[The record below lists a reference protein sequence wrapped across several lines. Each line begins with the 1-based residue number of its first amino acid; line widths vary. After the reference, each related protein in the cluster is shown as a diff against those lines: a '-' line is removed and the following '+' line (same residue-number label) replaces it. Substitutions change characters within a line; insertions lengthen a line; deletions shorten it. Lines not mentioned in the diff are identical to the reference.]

1 MQNYHNHKSYS
12 NAFTSFKDSHVSYL
26 DYARRAKAL
35 GHRVLTCMEHGYQGN
50 FLKLWSLVQTKAFL
64 KEFGDYP
71 FKLVFGAEAY
81 WVVDRH
87 EPDDTNAHIC
97 LFARNESG
105 RRQLTEI
112 LSIANE
118 DGFYR
123 VPRVDLELLH
133 RLNPRDVLVTTAC
146 VSFWGKIPRETGQLV
161 WTEDID
167 SIFRELHAHFGSSLY
182 LEVQAHDTQWQRQVN
197 LHALQLSRERGVP
210 LIVGLDSHYITPEQE
225 QERIWLREESGVKLE
240 EDRGRDGIFEDYPD
254 DETIRQRFARQG
266 VLSPVQVDEAMR
278 NTDVFLSFE
287 DLHFSKEK
295 KLPTIYP
302 ELTQQQRNQKYL
314 DLVWE
319 SWEVYR
325 KDIDQSEWPRY
336 EAAIHEESDVV
347 ASTDMSDYFLIDY
360 ELVKRAKELGGVIT
374 PTGRGSGGSF
384 FTNTLLGF
392 STLDRLSLPVTLYPS
407 RFISKERLMAGS
419 LPDLDLNVANP
430 EIFAQAQEEIMGK
443 GHAYPMIAYG
453 TLKLKS
459 AFRLFAR
466 AMGLPMATQN
476 IVSEQLEEYET
487 ELKNAGDDEEIDVY
501 DFVDENYREYVEG
514 AKAYLGIVVS
524 KSQAPCGY
532 LIYNGDIRSEIGL
545 IRVVSK
551 TTKKSVLCT
560 VIDGYTADEFG
571 YVKNDLLKVDV
582 VQVNYSAMKEAGLPV
597 LTSKQIIELTRN
609 DPATWDLLAKG
620 YTVGINQ
627 CERAATRQKLMRY
640 RPQNLT
646 ELSAFVAAI
655 RPSFKSKVL
664 AFLDRQHFDYGIGA
678 LDALLQTP
686 EMDSSWILYQEQIM
700 GVLGYAGFPMDQAYS
715 IIKAIGKKHPEV
727 VKPLRERFDEGFAL
741 RMAEDEQVPLEEAR
755 KRAEEVWQIIDDAT
769 SYGFNACLSGREII
783 FRAPNGKY
791 SPTIGEMYRI
801 RHDRTYAATTGHRNL
816 HDKYARS
823 GYGHALSLFEEG
835 TIRKNRI
842 VDIREAGVQMVYRLT
857 TVTGR
862 EILCTANHKFPTD
875 RGNQRLDELKVG
887 DTLYCKGERNLK
899 KFCSRFTSD
908 GTPKNLPLKGQM
920 GFQRIQ
926 NAATVVYLR
935 CREAFLE
942 NHAPCERCGC
952 SYSDDRY
959 FELHHIDLDRT
970 NNDPNN
976 FMWLCNACHKRIH
989 YAQGRTVHGTHGYQC
1004 LREKIADIQP
1014 VGEEMTY
1021 DVEMEAPAHNFVVA
1035 SGIVTSN
1042 SHAVAVSLDA
1052 LYGAYL
1058 KAHYPLQYYK
1068 TLLSICAEKKQK
1080 DRIAA
1085 IKAEMLAAF
1094 DIRLTHCRFGEDNR
1108 EFAFHVHE
1116 NTITDAL
1123 QSIKGISK
1131 GCAIKL
1137 HAASQVSHASWID
1150 FLLYNQRNG
1159 CLKADQLRTLVK
1171 LSYFEAFGG
1180 AKKLLRLFDEMES
1193 GENRIYKGLSEKST
1207 ILRRE
1212 KLIQL
1217 EAELADEDF
1226 SELEKAAF
1234 EREFMSAPVSCF
1246 DVPGNYA
1253 MALEVNQRYSPRITL
1268 YNLRKGTTGVMKVK
1282 KDLYWMNP
1290 ITDGQVIV
1298 VDDWTR
1304 RPRYRYAPSDSA
1316 KRSKP
1321 MPIPGQYDLWL
1332 TGYRHCSEKM
1342 FEEVSTCAV

>member
-12 NAFTSFKDSHVSYL
+12 NAFTPFKDSHVSYL
-26 DYARRAKAL
+26 DYARRAKTL

-81 WVVDRH
+81 WVVDRR

-161 WTEDID
+161 WTEGID

-182 LEVQAHDTQWQRQVN
+182 LEVQAHDTQWQRDVN

-210 LIVGLDSHYITPEQE
+210 LIVGLDSHYVSPEQE
-225 QERIWLREESGVKLE
+225 QERIWLREESGVKLD

-266 VLSPVQVDEAMR
+266 VLTPAQVEEAMR
-278 NTDVFLSFE
+278 STDVFLTFE
-287 DLHFSKEK
+287 DLHFGKEK

-302 ELTQQQRNQKYL
+302 ELSQQQRNQKYL
-314 DLVWE
+314 DLVWQ
-319 SWEVYR
+319 SWESYR
-325 KDIDQSEWPRY
+325 LDIPKADWPRY
-336 EAAIHEESDVV
+336 KAAIHEETDVV
-347 ASTDMSDYFLIDY
+347 TSTDMSDYFLIDY

-419 LPDLDLNVANP
+419 LPDLDLNVGNP

-501 DFVDENYREYVEG
+501 DFVDESYREYVEG
-514 AKAYLGIVVS
+514 ARAYLGIVVS

-582 VQVNYSAMKEAGLPV
+582 VQVNYTAMKEAELAV

-627 CERAATRQKLMRY
+627 CERAATRQKLMQY

-655 RPSFKSKVL
+655 RPSFKSKVM

-741 RMAEDEQVPLEEAR
+741 RMAEDEHVPLEEAR

-769 SYGFNACLSGREII
+769 SYGFNA
-783 FRAPNGKY
+783 
-791 SPTIGEMYRI
+791 
-801 RHDRTYAATTGHRNL
+801 
-816 HDKYARS
+816 
-823 GYGHALSLFEEG
+823 
-835 TIRKNRI
+835 
-842 VDIREAGVQMVYRLT
+842 
-857 TVTGR
+857 
-862 EILCTANHKFPTD
+862 
-875 RGNQRLDELKVG
+875 
-887 DTLYCKGERNLK
+887 
-899 KFCSRFTSD
+899 
-908 GTPKNLPLKGQM
+908 
-920 GFQRIQ
+920 
-926 NAATVVYLR
+926 
-935 CREAFLE
+935 
-942 NHAPCERCGC
+942 
-952 SYSDDRY
+952 
-959 FELHHIDLDRT
+959 
-970 NNDPNN
+970 
-976 FMWLCNACHKRIH
+976 
-989 YAQGRTVHGTHGYQC
+989 
-1004 LREKIADIQP
+1004 
-1014 VGEEMTY
+1014 
-1021 DVEMEAPAHNFVVA
+1021 
-1035 SGIVTSN
+1035 

-1094 DIRLTHCRFGEDNR
+1094 GIRLTHCRFGEDNR
-1108 EFAFHVHE
+1108 EFAFHVQE

-1131 GCAIKL
+1131 GCAVKL
-1137 HAASQVSHASWID
+1137 HAAAQVPHACWVD
-1150 FLLYNQRNG
+1150 FLLYNMQNG
-1159 CLKADQLRTLVK
+1159 CAKADQLRTLVK

-1234 EREFMSAPVSCF
+1234 EREFMGAPVSCF

-1253 MALEVNQRYSPRITL
+1253 MALEVNQKYSPRITL
-1268 YNLRKGTTGVMKVK
+1268 YNLRKGTTGIMKVK

-1298 VDDWTR
+1298 VDDWMR
-1304 RPRYRYAPSDSA
+1304 RPRYRYAPSDAA

-1321 MPIPGQYDLWL
+1321 KPIPGQFDLWL
-1332 TGYRHCSEKM
+1332 TGYRHYSEKM

>member
-1 MQNYHNHKSYS
+1 M
-12 NAFTSFKDSHVSYL
+12 SYL

-35 GHRVLTCMEHGYQGN
+35 GHRVLSCMEHGYQGN

-64 KEFGDYP
+64 KEFCDYP

-87 EPDDTNAHIC
+87 ETDDTNAHIC
-97 LFARNESG
+97 LFARNENG

-161 WTEDID
+161 WTEGID

-182 LEVQAHDTQWQRQVN
+182 LEVQAHDTHWQRQVN

-210 LIVGLDSHYITPEQE
+210 LIVGLDSHYIIPEQE
-225 QERIWLREESGVKLE
+225 QERIWLREESGVKLD
-240 EDRGRDGIFEDYPD
+240 EDRGRDGVFEDYPD
-254 DETIRQRFARQG
+254 DDTVRQRFAKQG
-266 VLSPVQVDEAMR
+266 VLSPAQVDEAMR

-287 DLHFSKEK
+287 DLHFSKDK

-302 ELTQQQRNQKYL
+302 ELSQQQRNQKYL
-314 DLVWE
+314 DLVWK
-319 SWEVYR
+319 SWGTYR

-336 EAAIHEESDVV
+336 EAAIHEETDVV

-501 DFVDENYREYVEG
+501 DFVDESYREHVEG

-597 LTSKQIIELTRN
+597 LTSKQVIELTMN
-609 DPATWDLLAKG
+609 DASTWDLLAKG

-627 CERAATRQKLMRY
+627 CERTATRQKLMQY
-640 RPQNLT
+640 RPKNLT

-655 RPSFKSKVL
+655 RPSFKSKVQ

-678 LDALLQTP
+678 LDTLLQTP

-727 VKPLRERFDEGFAL
+727 VKPLRERFDKGFAL
-741 RMAEDEQVPLEEAR
+741 RMAEDEHAPLEDAR

-769 SYGFNACLSGREII
+769 AYGFNA
-783 FRAPNGKY
+783 
-791 SPTIGEMYRI
+791 
-801 RHDRTYAATTGHRNL
+801 
-816 HDKYARS
+816 
-823 GYGHALSLFEEG
+823 
-835 TIRKNRI
+835 
-842 VDIREAGVQMVYRLT
+842 
-857 TVTGR
+857 
-862 EILCTANHKFPTD
+862 
-875 RGNQRLDELKVG
+875 
-887 DTLYCKGERNLK
+887 
-899 KFCSRFTSD
+899 
-908 GTPKNLPLKGQM
+908 
-920 GFQRIQ
+920 
-926 NAATVVYLR
+926 
-935 CREAFLE
+935 
-942 NHAPCERCGC
+942 
-952 SYSDDRY
+952 
-959 FELHHIDLDRT
+959 
-970 NNDPNN
+970 
-976 FMWLCNACHKRIH
+976 
-989 YAQGRTVHGTHGYQC
+989 
-1004 LREKIADIQP
+1004 
-1014 VGEEMTY
+1014 
-1021 DVEMEAPAHNFVVA
+1021 
-1035 SGIVTSN
+1035 

-1068 TLLSICAEKKQK
+1068 TLLSLCAEKKQK
-1080 DRIAA
+1080 DRIAV
-1085 IKAEMLAAF
+1085 IKAEMLKAF
-1094 DIRLTHCRFGEDNR
+1094 GIRLTHCRFGEDNR
-1108 EFAFHVHE
+1108 EFAYHE
-1116 NTITDAL
+1116 QENSITDAL
-1123 QSIKGISK
+1123 HSIKGVSRS
-1131 GCAIKL
+1131 CSVKL
-1137 HAASQVSHASWID
+1137 YTASHVHHESWTD
-1150 FLLYNQRNG
+1150 FLLYNMQNG
-1159 CLKADQLRTLVK
+1159 CVKADQLKTLIK
-1171 LSYFEAFGG
+1171 LSYFDCFGG
-1180 AKKLLRLFDEMES
+1180 AKKLLRLVAELES
-1193 GENRIYKGLSEKST
+1193 GKNRIYKTLSAKT
-1207 ILRRE
+1207 IALRRE
-1212 KLIQL
+1212 KMLLMEQSL
-1217 EAELADEDF
+1217 PDEDF
-1226 SELEKAAF
+1226 SAHEKASF
-1234 EREFMSAPVSCF
+1234 ERELMGAPVSSF
-1246 DVPGNYA
+1246 DVPGNQA
-1253 MALEVNQRYSPRITL
+1253 MVLEVNERYSPKVTL
-1268 YNLRKGTTGVMKVK
+1268 YNLRKGTTGIMKIK
-1282 KDLYWMNP
+1282 KDLYWQEP
-1290 ITDGQVIV
+1290 LRPGSIIAIE
-1298 VDDWTR
+1298 DWTR
-1304 RPRYRYAPSDSA
+1304 KPRYRYTPTADG
-1316 KRSKP
+1316 KKTKP
-1321 MPIPGQYDLWL
+1321 KPIPGQYELWIL
-1332 TGYRHCSEKM
+1332 SYHSV
-1342 FEEVSTCAV
+1342 F

>member
-12 NAFTSFKDSHVSYL
+12 NAFTPFKDSHVSYL
-26 DYARRAKAL
+26 DYARRAKTL

-81 WVVDRH
+81 WVVDRR

-161 WTEDID
+161 WTEGID

-182 LEVQAHDTQWQRQVN
+182 LEVQAHDTQWQRDVN

-210 LIVGLDSHYITPEQE
+210 LIVGLDSHYVSPEQE
-225 QERIWLREESGVKLE
+225 QERIWLREESGVKLD

-254 DETIRQRFARQG
+254 DETIRLRFARQG
-266 VLSPVQVDEAMR
+266 VLTPAQVEEAMR
-278 NTDVFLSFE
+278 STDVFLTFE
-287 DLHFSKEK
+287 DLHFGKEK

-302 ELTQQQRNQKYL
+302 ELSQQQRNQKYL
-314 DLVWE
+314 DLVWR
-319 SWEVYR
+319 SWESYR
-325 KDIDQSEWPRY
+325 LDIPKADWPRY
-336 EAAIHEESDVV
+336 EAAIHEETDVV

-419 LPDLDLNVANP
+419 LPDLDLNVGNP
-430 EIFAQAQEEIMGK
+430 EIFAQAQEEILGK

-487 ELKNAGDDEEIDVY
+487 ELKNAGNDEEIDVY
-501 DFVDENYREYVEG
+501 DFVDESYREYVEG
-514 AKAYLGIVVS
+514 ARAYLGIVVS

-545 IRVVSK
+545 TRVVSK

-582 VQVNYSAMKEAGLPV
+582 VQVNYNAMKEAGLPV
-597 LTSKQIIELTRN
+597 LTSKQIIELTGN
-609 DPATWDLLAKG
+609 DPGTWDLLAKG

-627 CERAATRQKLMRY
+627 CERAATRQKLMQY

-655 RPSFKSKVL
+655 RPSFKSKVM

-741 RMAEDEQVPLEEAR
+741 RMAEDEHVPLEEAR

-769 SYGFNACLSGREII
+769 SYGFNA
-783 FRAPNGKY
+783 
-791 SPTIGEMYRI
+791 
-801 RHDRTYAATTGHRNL
+801 
-816 HDKYARS
+816 
-823 GYGHALSLFEEG
+823 
-835 TIRKNRI
+835 
-842 VDIREAGVQMVYRLT
+842 
-857 TVTGR
+857 
-862 EILCTANHKFPTD
+862 
-875 RGNQRLDELKVG
+875 
-887 DTLYCKGERNLK
+887 
-899 KFCSRFTSD
+899 
-908 GTPKNLPLKGQM
+908 
-920 GFQRIQ
+920 
-926 NAATVVYLR
+926 
-935 CREAFLE
+935 
-942 NHAPCERCGC
+942 
-952 SYSDDRY
+952 
-959 FELHHIDLDRT
+959 
-970 NNDPNN
+970 
-976 FMWLCNACHKRIH
+976 
-989 YAQGRTVHGTHGYQC
+989 
-1004 LREKIADIQP
+1004 
-1014 VGEEMTY
+1014 
-1021 DVEMEAPAHNFVVA
+1021 
-1035 SGIVTSN
+1035 

-1094 DIRLTHCRFGEDNR
+1094 GIRLTHCRFGEDNR
-1108 EFAFHVHE
+1108 EFAFHVKE

-1131 GCAIKL
+1131 GCAVKL
-1137 HAASQVSHASWID
+1137 HAAAQVPHACWVD
-1150 FLLYNQRNG
+1150 FLLYNMQNG
-1159 CLKADQLRTLVK
+1159 CAKADQLRTLVK

-1180 AKKLLRLFDEMES
+1180 AQKLLRLFDEMES

-1217 EAELADEDF
+1217 EAELSDEDF

-1234 EREFMSAPVSCF
+1234 EREFMGAPVSCF

-1253 MALEVNQRYSPRITL
+1253 MALEVNQRYSPRIAL

-1298 VDDWTR
+1298 VDDWQR
-1304 RPRYRYAPSDSA
+1304 RPRYRYAPSDTA

-1321 MPIPGQYDLWL
+1321 KPIPGQFDLWL
-1332 TGYRHCSEKM
+1332 TGYRHYSEKM

>member
-1 MQNYHNHKSYS
+1 M
-12 NAFTSFKDSHVSYL
+12 SYL

-87 EPDDTNAHIC
+87 ETDDTNAHIC
-97 LFARNESG
+97 LFARNENG

-133 RLNPRDVLVTTAC
+133 RLHPADVLVTTAC
-146 VSFWGKIPRETGQLV
+146 VSFWGKIPRETGELF
-161 WTEDID
+161 WTDEID

-182 LEVQAHDTQWQRQVN
+182 LEVQAHDTHWQRQVN

-210 LIVGLDSHYITPEQE
+210 LIVGLDSHYIIPEQE
-225 QERIWLREESGVKLE
+225 QERIWLREESGVKLD
-240 EDRGRDGIFEDYPD
+240 EDRGRDGVFEDYPD
-254 DETIRQRFARQG
+254 DDTVRQRFAKQG
-266 VLSPVQVDEAMR
+266 VLSPAQVDEAMR

-287 DLHFSKEK
+287 DLHFSKDK

-302 ELTQQQRNQKYL
+302 ELSQQQRNQKYL
-314 DLVWE
+314 DLVWK
-319 SWEVYR
+319 SWGIYR

-336 EAAIHEESDVV
+336 EAAIHEETDVV

-501 DFVDENYREYVEG
+501 DFVDESYREYVEG

-582 VQVNYSAMKEAGLPV
+582 IQVNYSAMKEAGLPV
-597 LTSKQIIELTRN
+597 LTSKQVIELTMN
-609 DPATWDLLAKG
+609 DASTWDLLAKG

-627 CERAATRQKLMRY
+627 CERTATRQKLMQY
-640 RPQNLT
+640 RPKNLT
-646 ELSAFVAAI
+646 ELSAFIAAI
-655 RPSFKSKVL
+655 RPSFKSKVQ

-678 LDALLQTP
+678 LDTLLQTP

-700 GVLGYAGFPMDQAYS
+700 GVLSYAGFPMDQAYS

-727 VKPLRERFDEGFAL
+727 VKPLRERFDKGFAL
-741 RMAEDEQVPLEEAR
+741 RMAEDEHAPLEDAR

-769 SYGFNACLSGREII
+769 AYGFNA
-783 FRAPNGKY
+783 
-791 SPTIGEMYRI
+791 
-801 RHDRTYAATTGHRNL
+801 
-816 HDKYARS
+816 
-823 GYGHALSLFEEG
+823 
-835 TIRKNRI
+835 
-842 VDIREAGVQMVYRLT
+842 
-857 TVTGR
+857 
-862 EILCTANHKFPTD
+862 
-875 RGNQRLDELKVG
+875 
-887 DTLYCKGERNLK
+887 
-899 KFCSRFTSD
+899 
-908 GTPKNLPLKGQM
+908 
-920 GFQRIQ
+920 
-926 NAATVVYLR
+926 
-935 CREAFLE
+935 
-942 NHAPCERCGC
+942 
-952 SYSDDRY
+952 
-959 FELHHIDLDRT
+959 
-970 NNDPNN
+970 
-976 FMWLCNACHKRIH
+976 
-989 YAQGRTVHGTHGYQC
+989 
-1004 LREKIADIQP
+1004 
-1014 VGEEMTY
+1014 
-1021 DVEMEAPAHNFVVA
+1021 
-1035 SGIVTSN
+1035 

-1068 TLLSICAEKKQK
+1068 TLLSLCAEKKQK
-1080 DRIAA
+1080 DRIAV
-1085 IKAEMLAAF
+1085 IKAEMLKAF
-1094 DIRLTHCRFGEDNR
+1094 GIRLTHCRFGEDNR
-1108 EFAFHVHE
+1108 EFAYHE
-1116 NTITDAL
+1116 QENSITDAL
-1123 QSIKGISK
+1123 HSIKGVSRS
-1131 GCAIKL
+1131 CSVKL
-1137 HAASQVSHASWID
+1137 YTASHVHHESWTD
-1150 FLLYNQRNG
+1150 FLLYNMQNG
-1159 CLKADQLRTLVK
+1159 CVKADQLKTLIK
-1171 LSYFEAFGG
+1171 LSYFDCFGG
-1180 AKKLLRLFDEMES
+1180 AKKLLRLVAELES
-1193 GENRIYKGLSEKST
+1193 GENRIYKTLSAKT
-1207 ILRRE
+1207 IALRRE
-1212 KLIQL
+1212 KMLLMEQSL
-1217 EAELADEDF
+1217 PDEDF
-1226 SELEKAAF
+1226 SPHEKASF
-1234 EREFMSAPVSCF
+1234 ERELMGAPVSCF
-1246 DVPGNYA
+1246 DVPGNQA
-1253 MALEVNQRYSPRITL
+1253 MVLEVNERYSPKVTL
-1268 YNLRKGTTGVMKVK
+1268 YNLRKGTTGVMKIK
-1282 KDLYWMNP
+1282 KDLYWQEHFRP
-1290 ITDGQVIV
+1290 GSIIAIE
-1298 VDDWTR
+1298 DWTR
-1304 RPRYRYAPSDSA
+1304 KPRYRYTPTADG
-1316 KRSKP
+1316 KKTKP
-1321 MPIPGQYDLWL
+1321 KPIPGQYELWIL
-1332 TGYRHCSEKM
+1332 SYHSV
-1342 FEEVSTCAV
+1342 F

>member
-12 NAFTSFKDSHVSYL
+12 NAFTPFKDSHVSYL

-50 FLKLWSLVQTKAFL
+50 FLKLWSLVETKAFL

-146 VSFWGKIPRETGQLV
+146 VSFWGKIPKERGELV
-161 WTEDID
+161 WTEGID
-167 SIFRELHAHFGSSLY
+167 SIFRELHAHFGNSLY

-197 LHALQLSRERGVP
+197 RHALQLSRERGVP

-225 QERIWLREESGVKLE
+225 QERIWLREESGVRLD
-240 EDRGRDGIFEDYPD
+240 EDRGRKGVFEDYPD
-254 DETIRQRFARQG
+254 DDTVRQRFAKQG
-266 VLSPVQVDEAMR
+266 VLSPDQVDEAMR
-278 NTDVFLSFE
+278 NTDLFLSFD

-319 SWEVYR
+319 SWEAYR
-325 KDIDQSEWPRY
+325 KDIDPSEWPRY

-430 EIFAQAQEEIMGK
+430 EIFAQAQEEIMGI

-487 ELKNAGDDEEIDVY
+487 EQKNAGDDEEIDVY
-501 DFVDENYREYVEG
+501 DFVDESYREYVEG

-582 VQVNYSAMKEAGLPV
+582 VQVNYAAMKEAGLPV
-597 LTSKQIIELTRN
+597 LTSKQIIDLTRN
-609 DPATWDLLAKG
+609 DRATWDLLAMG

-627 CERAATRQKLMRY
+627 CERTATRQKLMQY
-640 RPQNLT
+640 KPQNLT

-655 RPSFKSKVL
+655 RPSFKSKVQ
-664 AFLDRQHFDYGIGA
+664 AFLDRQHFNYGIDA

-741 RMAEDEQVPLEEAR
+741 RMAEDEHVSLEEA
-755 KRAEEVWQIIDDAT
+755 KLRAGEVWKIIDDAT
-769 SYGFNACLSGREII
+769 SYGFNA
-783 FRAPNGKY
+783 
-791 SPTIGEMYRI
+791 
-801 RHDRTYAATTGHRNL
+801 
-816 HDKYARS
+816 
-823 GYGHALSLFEEG
+823 
-835 TIRKNRI
+835 
-842 VDIREAGVQMVYRLT
+842 
-857 TVTGR
+857 
-862 EILCTANHKFPTD
+862 
-875 RGNQRLDELKVG
+875 
-887 DTLYCKGERNLK
+887 
-899 KFCSRFTSD
+899 
-908 GTPKNLPLKGQM
+908 
-920 GFQRIQ
+920 
-926 NAATVVYLR
+926 
-935 CREAFLE
+935 
-942 NHAPCERCGC
+942 
-952 SYSDDRY
+952 
-959 FELHHIDLDRT
+959 
-970 NNDPNN
+970 
-976 FMWLCNACHKRIH
+976 
-989 YAQGRTVHGTHGYQC
+989 
-1004 LREKIADIQP
+1004 
-1014 VGEEMTY
+1014 
-1021 DVEMEAPAHNFVVA
+1021 
-1035 SGIVTSN
+1035 

-1068 TLLSICAEKKQK
+1068 TLLSLCAEKKQK

-1085 IKAEMLAAF
+1085 IKAEMLSAF
-1094 DIRLTHCRFGEDNR
+1094 GIRLTHCRYGEDNR
-1108 EFAFHVHE
+1108 EFAYHEQE

-1131 GCAIKL
+1131 ACAVKL
-1137 HAASQVSHASWID
+1137 HAASQLSHASWTD
-1150 FLLYNQRNG
+1150 FLLYNMRNG
-1159 CLKADQLRTLVK
+1159 CAKSDQLKTLVK
-1171 LSYFEAFGG
+1171 LSYFESFGG
-1180 AKKLLRLFDEMES
+1180 GKKLLRLFEELES
-1193 GENRIYKGLSEKST
+1193 GANRIYKGLSEKT
-1207 ILRRE
+1207 TVLRRE
-1212 KLIQL
+1212 KLLQM
-1217 EAELADEDF
+1217 EAEMPDEDF
-1226 SELEKAAF
+1226 TPLEKATF
-1234 EREFMSAPVSCF
+1234 ELEFMGVPVSCF
-1246 DVPGNYA
+1246 DVPGNQA
-1253 MALEVNQRYSPRITL
+1253 MVLEVNERYSPKVTL

-1282 KDLYWMNP
+1282 KDLYWLEP
-1290 ITDGQVIV
+1290 LREGCVIA
-1298 VDDWTR
+1298 VDDWVR
-1304 RPRYRYAPSDSA
+1304 RPRYRYLPATDG

-1321 MPIPGQYDLWL
+1321 KPIPDQFDLWI
-1332 TGYRHCSEKM
+1332 TAYHI
-1342 FEEVSTCAV
+1342 V